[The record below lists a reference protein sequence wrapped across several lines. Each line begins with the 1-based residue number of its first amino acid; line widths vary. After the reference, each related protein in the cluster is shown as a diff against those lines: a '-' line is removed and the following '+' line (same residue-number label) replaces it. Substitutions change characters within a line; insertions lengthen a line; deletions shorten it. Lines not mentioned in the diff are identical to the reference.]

1 MTVSSISPEHTNY
14 GLFDRVPI
22 GCLWTIH

>member
-14 GLFDRVPI
+14 GLLT
-22 GCLWTIH
+22 GSL